1 MGINDYFDKIYC
13 INLDRRPD
21 RWEENCLPQF
31 KELGMEVERFSACD
45 GKTEVDLGH
54 GDVYNAELAGTI
66 SHLKAIKKAKEEGVE
81 RLLLLED
88 DVVFSTNGNT
98 NTSEMFSERIKQVP
112 EDWDILFFGGN
123 HVGDMSNVSPGVVKL
138 NGSYAIHACGIKN
151 TAFDIMITHLERNI
165 DKVMGD
171 KETRIKPSVA
181 ADYFLAQ
188 LHRSLGVYCFIPHL
202 AWQKDGHSD
211 IQNAYMDYDFL
222 KKY

>member
-54 GDVYNAELAGTI
+54 SDVYNAELAGSI
-66 SHLKAIKKAKEEGVE
+66 SHLNAIKKAKEDGVK

-88 DVVFSTNGNT
+88 DVVFKTSGRANT
-98 NTSEMFSERIKQVP
+98 NDMFEERIKNVP

-123 HVGDMSNVSPGVVKL
+123 HIGGMSSVSPGVTKL
-138 NGSYAIHACGIKN
+138 NCSYAIHACGIN
-151 TAFDIMITHLERNI
+151 HTAFDIMITHLERNI
-165 DKVMGD
+165 DKVMNS
-171 KETRIKPSVA
+171 KTRLKPSVA
-181 ADYFLAQ
+181 ADYFLGQ
-188 LHRSLGVYCFIPHL
+188 LHRSLGVYCFVPHL

-211 IQNAYMDYDFL
+211 IQDAYMDYDFL

>member
-1 MGINDYFDKIYC
+1 MGLNEFFDGIYC

-31 KELGMEVERFSACD
+31 KELGIEVERFSACD
-45 GKTEVDLGH
+45 GKTEVDLGF

-66 SHLKAIKKAKEEGVE
+66 SHLRAIKKAKKEGVTK
-81 RLLLLED
+81 LLLLED
-88 DVVFSTNGNT
+88 DVVFKTNT
-98 NTSEMFSERIKQVP
+98 NVEFSERIKQVP
-112 EDWDILFFGGN
+112 DNWDILFFGGN
-123 HVGDMSNVSPGVVKL
+123 HVGGMSNISPGIVKL
-138 NGSYAIHACGIKN
+138 NGSYAIHACGVSCDV
-151 TAFDIMITHLERNI
+151 FDILIQHLENNI
-165 DKVMGD
+165 NKVMGGND
-171 KETRIKPSVA
+171 RLKPSVA

-188 LHRSLGVYCFIPHL
+188 LHRSLGVYCFLPHL